1 MSTVDNTNESNRV
14 QSPGAEEPKDYI
26 IEKYHDLDQD
36 RRDSPKDFAIES
48 FRSVSQE
55 TRAEGERDFSIES
68 FRQVQESYP
77 ARSARHATKIPYQ
90 RAINKAHDYAKEI
103 KAFIKSRKE
112 LFKVK
117 PKVKE
122 YHHIQLEV
130 RHNNGRLETMDFFI
144 DKDLTKKYDIE
155 VSFEL
160 FNKSK
165 SYSELKR
172 IGDMTGEELKELS
185 NRGKEKSIESR
196 TEPEQLDPA
205 VTKAATPAQEKE
217 IGSNTNH
224 NREDS
229 VESKEVNLKPVR
241 PDRAQIYQDAA
252 ESQKMHLVESLN
264 TMTKEV
270 LHKYKVGK
278 DNEWH
283 VFSSDSKQGH
293 KYTVYDTKNQELKS
307 FAPSALNDLADKMF
321 MESKD
326 IKLLSA
332 EPFESRFD
340 SLSGKMKTLSQVLQ
354 DHSLNLPQSVKSEH
368 LLQTVDQWKITNDS
382 KDGKFS
388 ERMDYKVSGDNMV
401 HSISFKP
408 TELNKPERQHMIRQ
422 MDTNPQVL
430 DQFFNSSKAPSPAP
444 VLERSR

>member
-14 QSPGAEEPKDYI
+14 QSPGAEEPKDFS
-26 IEKYHDLDQD
+26 IESFRNVSQEV
-36 RRDSPKDFAIES
+36 RAEGEKDFAIES
-48 FRSVSQE
+48 FKQIQ
-55 TRAEGERDFSIES
+55 D
-68 FRQVQESYP
+68 SYP

-117 PKVKE
+117 PTVKE

-130 RHNNGRLETMDFFI
+130 RHNNGRMETMDFFI

-155 VSFEL
+155 ISFEL

-165 SYSELKR
+165 SYSELQR

-185 NRGKEKSIESR
+185 NRGKEKTIESR

-205 VTKAATPAQEKE
+205 ASEAANPTPEKKQ
-217 IGSNTNH
+217 
-224 NREDS
+224 DS
-229 VESKEVNLKPVR
+229 KTDHERLDANESKEVDLKPVR
-241 PDRAQIYQDAA
+241 PDRTQLFKDAA
-252 ESQKMHLVESLN
+252 ESQKSHLVESLN
-264 TMTKEV
+264 SMTKEV
-270 LHKYKVGK
+270 LHKYQVGK

-293 KYTVYDTKNQELKS
+293 KYTVFNTKNQEIKS

-332 EPFESRFD
+332 EPFESPFD

-354 DHSLNLPQSVKSEH
+354 DHSVNLPQSVKSEH

-388 ERMDYKVSGDNMV
+388 ERMDYKISGDNMV

-430 DQFFNSSKAPSPAP
+430 DQFFNSSKTPSPAP